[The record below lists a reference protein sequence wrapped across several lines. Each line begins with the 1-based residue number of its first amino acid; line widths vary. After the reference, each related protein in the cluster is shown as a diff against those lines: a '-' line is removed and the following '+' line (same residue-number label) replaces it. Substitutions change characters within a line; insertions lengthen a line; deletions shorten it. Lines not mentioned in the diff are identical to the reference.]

1 MLIFC
6 AGQFGQGDQYR
17 LVCLAFMA
25 GPFVVAD
32 MTCSITK
39 INVCLFWDRMCVP
52 LSRLV
57 ANLQSRQCCDRA
69 CFGFPQDLVQVTTTS
84 FRPSDGKSCQNGCTK
99 TNIRPILHAERRNV
113 KDAGNQNITKHRD
126 TMMCLISLIKNAAL
140 DSVRIRY
147 PPYLRLHLRHSPK
160 RLHN

>member
-1 MLIFC
+1 MDKGMLTRFE
-6 AGQFGQGDQYR
+6 FGSQADFVFRMRKNKSCFQSKQI
-17 LVCLAFMA
+17 LVISVTRILVL
-25 GPFVVAD
+25 FVS
-32 MTCSITK
+32 CG
-39 INVCLFWDRMCVP
+39 MCVP

-126 TMMCLISLIKNAAL
+126 TMMCLISLIKNPSSRVEPQQSGGTL
-140 DSVRIRY
+140 VVG
-147 PPYLRLHLRHSPK
+147 
-160 RLHN
+160 